1 MPLLIPNKPPNPFFT
16 QPRKRVLPALN
27 ESSQAVF
34 DDPNTLKLYPLEA
47 ESAAIAT
54 GRRVM
59 AVNPLTHSRP
69 WREGGTAPA
78 RQDTQPQRNTLGQA
92 LPKGGT
98 MNRNTPHPA
107 MTKPSASGHG
117 TSPADVPV
125 EKAVAQF
132 RRANQGLP
140 DGVRYEPLDD
150 TTMRILRENG
160 HLPAEPAPQAP
171 IIGTPASPIQHI
183 PTPMPVQEPPPNET
197 RPPIEKTIEGL
208 IQDER
213 NAQVFYN
220 HLAKEVSIQT
230 TKSVLSEVAVDS
242 ASHCKQF
249 TKMLERQFKSSFTPI
264 EAEINTG
271 LELQGAIALALTEE
285 NRSLRILA
293 ELLEDVRDAESEKTI
308 QRVINK
314 KMINYNQLLRLYAE

>member
-27 ESSQAVF
+27 ESKQAAL
-34 DDPNTLKLYPLEA
+34 DDSNALRLYPLEA
-47 ESAAIAT
+47 ESAATAA

-69 WREGGTAPA
+69 WREGTSAPE
-78 RQDTQPQRNTLGQA
+78 RQSAQPQRNTLGQA
-92 LPKGGT
+92 MDRT
-98 MNRNTPHPA
+98 MNTAPRPMP
-107 MTKPSASGHG
+107 KPQGMPG
-117 TSPADVPV
+117 TQPQISEDVPV
-125 EKAVAQF
+125 EQAVAQF
-132 RRANQGLP
+132 RRANKGLP

-171 IIGTPASPIQHI
+171 VAAVSVPPAQHI
-183 PTPMPVQEPPPNET
+183 PSPTPIQEPMPNET
-197 RPPIEKTIEGL
+197 RPPTEKTIEGL

-213 NAQVFYN
+213 NAQVFYS
-220 HLAKEVSIQT
+220 HIAKGVSVQT
-230 TKSVLSEVAVDS
+230 IGATLVEIAADS
-242 ASHCKQF
+242 ASHCQQF
-249 TKMLERQFKSSFTPI
+249 TKILERQFKSSFTPV

-271 LELQGAIALALTEE
+271 LELHEALTLALTEE
-285 NRSLRILA
+285 NRSLRVLA
-293 ELLEDVRDAESEKTI
+293 ELLENVRDAESEKII

-314 KMINYNQLLRLYAE
+314 KIVNYNQLSRLFTG